1 MPSPPAGVLGGLMI
15 PGEKNEGER
24 EPFRWK
30 GAPTSRT
37 SGPCKQGPS
46 GREVEGSAPGIR
58 KRANGFALS
67 EYRAPR
73 HSLKIAFEEAGS
85 KGDLSIL
92 KTLNGG
98 AVQAKLKLGCHTSSI
113 LQSFVR
119 NAPLASV
126 PSNAI
131 SRLTP
136 FFSL

>member
-1 MPSPPAGVLGGLMI
+1 M
-15 PGEKNEGER
+15 
-24 EPFRWK
+24 
-30 GAPTSRT
+30 
-37 SGPCKQGPS
+37 
-46 GREVEGSAPGIR
+46 EGSAPGIR

-119 NAPLASV
+119 NAPLAFRSLKCNLKTN
-126 PSNAI
+126 SFN
-131 SRLTP
+131 P
-136 FFSL
+136 FVNKGVETSLVLELLVGYKKALRCSYDELIFPLD

>member
-1 MPSPPAGVLGGLMI
+1 M
-15 PGEKNEGER
+15 
-24 EPFRWK
+24 
-30 GAPTSRT
+30 
-37 SGPCKQGPS
+37 
-46 GREVEGSAPGIR
+46 EGSAPGIR

-119 NAPLASV
+119 NAPLAFRSLKCNLKTN
-126 PSNAI
+126 SF
-131 SRLTP
+131 L
-136 FFSL
+136 FSLNPSLIPLVNKGERAELKGKERSLVLEL